1 MKHQSLAFYILSTH
15 GTIDKLTNSNVAHLL
30 GTIQKNTRELFCLE
44 VTPEELAASSF
55 EVVLTFQQQNL
66 KTGTYE
72 NVSFKR
78 PLFFYKFKRPD
89 RGKQVYQKI
98 LRYLYNRVYQNSSN
112 LSLQEY
118 IQKFMK

>member
-1 MKHQSLAFYILSTH
+1 M
-15 GTIDKLTNSNVAHLL
+15 
-30 GTIQKNTRELFCLE
+30 E

-118 IQKFMK
+118 IQKFMKECPFKLFLAS